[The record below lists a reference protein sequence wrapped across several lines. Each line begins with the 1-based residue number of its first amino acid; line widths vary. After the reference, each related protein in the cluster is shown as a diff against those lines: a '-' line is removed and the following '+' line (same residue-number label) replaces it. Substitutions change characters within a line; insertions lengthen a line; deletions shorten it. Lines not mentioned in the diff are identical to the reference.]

1 MKTCLTAPLESFSEL
16 EKDFNN
22 FSSLQAILEALKL
35 QYPNVGIVG
44 PFNSD
49 FASVVDKVIEQ
60 TDGRLIPSF
69 FFIDPFGFTDV
80 PFQTVKRILSL
91 QRSEVFITWMVRDI
105 GRFLS
110 HPDLGTTFDLLF
122 GIPEW
127 RDIVASGVTNDVKE
141 HQLRDL
147 YVQQLAGVGCYATPF
162 RVCMDEK
169 VQTLYYMIHAT
180 KHPKGRILMKEI
192 MARQGA
198 NGVFAYLGPADKSA
212 RAQLPLLADDIPELK
227 EFLLEKFA
235 RRTISYDNIQEESC
249 MDTDL
254 IDRDYRQA
262 LQELR
267 SDGQINV
274 KPVTSKTDRGLSKRD
289 LITFP

>member
-141 HQLRDL
+141 L
-147 YVQQLAGVGCYATPF
+147 
-162 RVCMDEK
+162 
-169 VQTLYYMIHAT
+169 
-180 KHPKGRILMKEI
+180 
-192 MARQGA
+192 
-198 NGVFAYLGPADKSA
+198 
-212 RAQLPLLADDIPELK
+212 
-227 EFLLEKFA
+227 
-235 RRTISYDNIQEESC
+235 
-249 MDTDL
+249 
-254 IDRDYRQA
+254 
-262 LQELR
+262 
-267 SDGQINV
+267 
-274 KPVTSKTDRGLSKRD
+274 
-289 LITFP
+289 